1 MRHIGPWAKLAFS
14 LVMVAYVLWVSN
26 PERLLPTLTSADLGL
41 LILGTGIWGA
51 IQLLNVLKWQVLN
64 RAQGLMVPFRKLL
77 DVYYMGM
84 FFNTFLP
91 SGFGGDALRAYE
103 LSRLTKRSGSSLSS
117 VVIDRYTSLFS
128 LILLA
133 TAAILVAP
141 HDLQLV
147 PKSLLLALTGI
158 GVLGFLVLL
167 QDRWILL
174 LLRSHLVSK
183 RPTLKAMVEEMAAS
197 ATALRSGGK
206 AIVFSFVISLLFQ
219 FLTIVEHYVF
229 MLALNLDV
237 PFSYTV
243 LFLPILTFVASLP
256 ISINGLGVREGGY
269 AFFLGKVGVG
279 ATEAVSVGLISLAML
294 LLSGMWGAVVYAITR
309 RQPPTA
315 SSAAS
320 DGVA

>member
-26 PERLLPTLTSADLGL
+26 PERLLPTLASADLGL
-41 LILGTGIWGA
+41 LALGTGIWGA

-64 RAQGLMVPFRKLL
+64 RAQGLLVPFRKLL

-103 LSRLTKRSGSSLSS
+103 LSRLTNRTGSSLSS
-117 VVIDRYTSLFS
+117 VIIDRYTSLFS
-128 LILLA
+128 LVLLA

-141 HDLQLV
+141 NDLQLV
-147 PKSLLLALTGI
+147 PKSLLFALTGF

-174 LLRSHLVSK
+174 LLRFHLVSK
-183 RPTLKAMVEEMAAS
+183 RPALKAMVEEMAAS
-197 ATALRSGGK
+197 ATALRSGGT
-206 AIVFSFVISLLFQ
+206 AILFSFVISLLFQ

-294 LLSGMWGAVVYAITR
+294 LLSGMWGAVVYAIMR
-309 RQPPTA
+309 RQPLST